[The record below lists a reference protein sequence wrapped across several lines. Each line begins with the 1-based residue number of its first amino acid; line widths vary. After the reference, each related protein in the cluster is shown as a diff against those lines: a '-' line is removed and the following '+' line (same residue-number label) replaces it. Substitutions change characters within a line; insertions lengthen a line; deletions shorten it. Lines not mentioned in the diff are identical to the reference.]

1 MIIHMSLMAEKQK
14 LSKEPLAL
22 YLCDST
28 TVVPDC
34 IVIRFEVESLPQGT
48 KDLLFNADMQDE
60 SQGTTIPGILKT
72 WVGRE
77 GAVIHDMQL

>member
-1 MIIHMSLMAEKQK
+1 MIIHMSMAEKQK

-60 SQGTTIPGILKT
+60 CQGTGILKT

-77 GAVIHDMQL
+77 EAVMHL

>member
-1 MIIHMSLMAEKQK
+1 MSLMAVKQK

-60 SQGTTIPGILKT
+60 SQGTGTLKT

-77 GAVIHDMQL
+77 GAVILDMQL

>member
-60 SQGTTIPGILKT
+60 SQGTGILKT

-77 GAVIHDMQL
+77 EAVMQL